1 MTFCPHRRR
10 HTLQF
15 REELSSREPR
25 FAGIIMEPTLLV
37 HGAGTGPLAVW
48 NMFAIV
54 RKTSK
59 RFVSL
64 DLGSGVSQ
72 GVSFSRVPNNAS
84 TTAFLSPVDLYA
96 AGLLA
101 KTRRRRSIT
110 V

>member
-1 MTFCPHRRR
+1 MAFCPHRCRN
-10 HTLQF
+10 TLQF
-15 REELSSREPR
+15 REELSPHESDVVDMIVEL
-25 FAGIIMEPTLLV
+25 TLLV
-37 HGAGTGPLAVW
+37 HGAGTGPLVVW

-54 RKTSK
+54 RSTSK

-72 GVSFSRVPNNAS
+72 GVSLSRVPNNAS
-84 TTAFLSPVDLYA
+84 TTPFLSPVDLYA